1 MADWSIG
8 EKSYLKKASPQGA
21 IKTRLMAS
29 DRLWQLLLPLGVFVM
44 ALLPRILGL
53 STFITADEDDQIM
66 FASHFLNSILH
77 GDFGGA
83 LVLGYPGV
91 PTLMLG
97 ALGVATRYLFHY
109 SGWLPLP
116 WVTADFFTTL
126 EQTTVRF
133 GQFEHPLDF
142 LVWVRVPMV
151 LAAALAILGMFL
163 LLRRLV
169 NLPVALIA
177 ATLLAFDPFILAHT
191 RVIHVDA
198 PMAYFMFLSFLAFLL
213 FLQNG
218 AWRWLLLSGL
228 FGGLAGLSKTPAA
241 ILGPILVMAGV
252 LYALLPP
259 PGQPRT
265 QRWKRVGL
273 ALVVWGLLAVTAIFV
288 LWPSMW
294 SRPQYAINWVVNNAS
309 QVSQG
314 AHPTTGV
321 FWSAWQSDQSPFYYL
336 LVFPFHLTPLTT
348 LGLLLAGLLLAAGLW
363 GWWRGRESWSARV
376 LPLAMSLLVYGV
388 AFVAPVSTVARRG
401 DRYILPVYFAVD
413 LLAALSLWWLAGLL
427 ARALPGLFA
436 RLRLSA
442 GRLAGGLLALQ
453 VVSVLVYHPYYLA
466 YFNPLVGGPWLAPKT
481 INIGWGEG
489 LDLAAAYLNEA
500 HAAQLPA
507 TAAWYSNQFAPY
519 YRGQSIDLSSE
530 QAALTSDTTVFY
542 INQVQRGFPSA
553 EILHYFRQ
561 RVPEKV
567 IHLGGIEYAWIYD
580 GPVISQREP
589 EHNFTFPVE
598 AVLGGQARLFG
609 VDVGEL
615 EMPADKYAVAPGENE
630 LTGPYP
636 GYKEEVKGLPV
647 TLHWETLGAVDGDR
661 ARLNALVR
669 LVDDDG
675 AVWGQIDRM
684 ILAGLWRPNRWF
696 PGYYLQDEYKLPVD
710 PATPPGDYHL
720 EVGLYNFETGQSYG
734 VVKDIGQ
741 ITLTPPQTLAAPE
754 QIPVP
759 PQESQPLNN
768 SLTIAGHT
776 FGDAQL
782 PPGGEIAGKIF
793 WQATAPI
800 DQRSELQ
807 FSFLG
812 RDRRRYIIYED
823 VPLAA
828 DNYPET
834 DWRQGEVVGQ
844 AYRFRI
850 PAAAPAGEYP
860 MQMIAL
866 DPATRE
872 PRGEPITLATIKI
885 EETQR
890 NFFLPDGV
898 APVSAVINNGEIE
911 LVGYKLRQREVK
923 QGEAFGLTLYWRSM
937 GFVDDNYT
945 VFVHAVGPDQTI
957 RGQWDSVPAQGELPT
972 SGWVPGQIIEDS
984 FEIPMSD
991 DAPPWKYDIFVGM
1004 YNPLTGQRQELFSPQ
1019 APTSDNRVWLT
1030 RIQGQNK

>member
-1 MADWSIG
+1 MADWSIE

-21 IKTRLMAS
+21 IKARIMAS
-29 DRLWQLLLPLGVFVM
+29 DRLWPLLLPLGVFVM

-53 STFITADEDDQIM
+53 GTFITADEDDQIM

-77 GDFGGA
+77 GNFGGA

-91 PTLMLG
+91 PTLILG
-97 ALGVATRYLFHY
+97 ALGVAARYAAHY
-109 SGWLPLP
+109 AGWLPLP

-126 EQTTVRF
+126 EQTTTRF
-133 GQFEHPLDF
+133 GQFDYPLDF
-142 LVWVRVPMV
+142 LVWVRVPMA
-151 LAAALAILGMFL
+151 LTASLAILGMFL

-177 ATLLAFDPFILAHT
+177 AALLAFDPFILAHS

-198 PMAYFMFLSFLAFLL
+198 PMSYFMFLSFLAFLL

-241 ILGPILVMAGV
+241 ILGPILVLTGV

-265 QRWKRVGL
+265 ARWKRVGL
-273 ALVVWGLLAVTAIFV
+273 AVVAWGLLAVAAIFA

-294 SRPQYAINWVVNNAS
+294 SRPQYAINWVIRNAS

-348 LGLLLAGLLLAAGLW
+348 VGLLLAGLLIVAGLW
-363 GWWRGRESWSARV
+363 DWFRRRESWPAAV
-376 LPLAMSLLVYGV
+376 LPLALGLVVYSV
-388 AFVAPVSTVARRG
+388 AVMAMVSAVARRG
-401 DRYILPVYFAVD
+401 DRYILPDYFAVD
-413 LLAALSLWWLAGLL
+413 LLAALALWWLAGLL
-427 ARALPGLFA
+427 ARALPRLFA
-436 RLRLSA
+436 WLHLSP
-442 GRLAGGLLALQ
+442 GRLMGGVLALHA
-453 VVSVLVYHPYYLA
+453 VSVLVIHPYYLA
-466 YFNPLVGGPWLAPKT
+466 YFNPVAGGPWLAPRY
-481 INIGWGEG
+481 INVGWGEG
-489 LDLAAAYLNEA
+489 LDQAAAYLNGVGGAEP
-500 HAAQLPA
+500 PA
-507 TAAWYSNQFAPY
+507 VAAWYSNQFAPY
-519 YRGQSIDLSSE
+519 YHGQSIDLSSE
-530 QAALTSDTTVFY
+530 QAALTSDATVFY

-567 IHLGGIEYAWIYD
+567 IQLGGIEYAWIYD

-589 EHNFTFPVE
+589 AQEFTFPVE
-598 AVLGGQARLFG
+598 AVLSGQARLFG

-615 EMPADKYAVAPGENE
+615 EMPADKYAVAPGENQFA
-630 LTGPYP
+630 GPYP

-647 TLHWETLGAVDGDR
+647 TLHWETLGAADSAR
-661 ARLNALVR
+661 AQLNAVVR
-669 LVDDDG
+669 LVDDAG
-675 AVWGQIDRM
+675 TVWGQVDRM

-710 PATPPGDYHL
+710 PGTPPGDYHL

-734 VVKDIGQ
+734 VVKDIGRL
-741 ITLTPPQTLAAPE
+741 TLTPPQQVATAEQVPAPPE
-754 QIPVP
+754 TR
-759 PQESQPLNN
+759 QPLNN
-768 SLTIAGHT
+768 SLAIAGHT
-776 FGDAQL
+776 FVDAQL
-782 PPGGEIAGKIF
+782 PPGGEVAGKIY
-793 WQATAPI
+793 WQATAPVS
-800 DQRSELQ
+800 QRSELQ

-812 RDRRRYIIYED
+812 SDRRRYIIYEN
-823 VPLAA
+823 VMLAA

-834 DWRQGEVVGQ
+834 DWRSGEVVGQ

-850 PAAAPAGEYP
+850 PAVAPPGEYP

-866 DPATRE
+866 DPTTRE
-872 PRGEPITLATIKI
+872 PRGEPVTLATIKI
-885 EETQR
+885 EAQQR
-890 NFFLPDGV
+890 NFILPDDV
-898 APVSAVINNGEIE
+898 APVSAVIDNGAIE
-911 LVGYKLRQREVK
+911 LVGYKLRQHEVK
-923 QGEAFGLTLYWRSM
+923 QGQSFGLTLYWRSM
-937 GFVDDNYT
+937 DFVDANYT

-957 RGQWDSVPAQGELPT
+957 RGQWDSVPAQGTAPT
-972 SGWVPGQIIEDS
+972 SGWVPGQIIEDN
-984 FEIPMSD
+984 FEIPMAA

-1004 YNPLTGQRQELFSPQ
+1004 YDPITGRRQGLFSPN
-1019 APTSDNRVWLT
+1019 APMSDNRVWLT
-1030 RIQGQNK
+1030 RIQGQRQ